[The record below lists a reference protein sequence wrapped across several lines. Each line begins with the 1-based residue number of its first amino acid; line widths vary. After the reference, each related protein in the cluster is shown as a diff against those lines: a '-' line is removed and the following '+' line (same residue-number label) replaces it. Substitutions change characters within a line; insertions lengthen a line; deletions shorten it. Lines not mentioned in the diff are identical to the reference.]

1 MREGQTEGPMEK
13 NEAKAQFGRL
23 VSLYGLQWTARVPA
37 HAWDVLA
44 RINQVLDAADRR
56 EVVLGRR

>member
-1 MREGQTEGPMEK
+1 MPEPKQDEPMEK
-13 NEAKAQFGRL
+13 EQAKAQFRRL

-44 RINQVLDAADRR
+44 RINQVLTAADRR
-56 EVVLGRR
+56 DVVLGRR

>member
-1 MREGQTEGPMEK
+1 MEK

>member
-1 MREGQTEGPMEK
+1 MPEGPKEGPMEK
-13 NEAKAQFGRL
+13 EEAKAQFGRL

-44 RINQVLDAADRR
+44 RINQVLTAADRR
-56 EVVLGRR
+56 EVVLRRR